1 MSIDGGTPVKHVV
14 DNYQT
19 TEITVSPATLDQ
31 IVFEYVNKAAA
42 FDFDITNLKIATIE
56 KKHFLNITLRLLRMT
71 KQWVQLKSMALM
83 KQQPQ
88 LI

>member
-1 MSIDGGTPVKHVV
+1 MLLN
-14 DNYQT
+14 NYQT

-56 KKHFLNITLRLLRMT
+56 KE
-71 KQWVQLKSMALM
+71 AL
-83 KQQPQ
+83 PQ
-88 LI
+88 YNVAVASNDETMGTVEINGV